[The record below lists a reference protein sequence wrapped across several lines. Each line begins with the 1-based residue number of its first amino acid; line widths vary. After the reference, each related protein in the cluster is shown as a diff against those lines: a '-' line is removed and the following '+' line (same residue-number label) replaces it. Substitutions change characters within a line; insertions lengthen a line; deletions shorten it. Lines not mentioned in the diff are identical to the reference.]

1 MIDRRRFVQSM
12 VVLGAAARIR
22 PVTVLLAQPPS
33 GDVRDLADAALDAAR
48 KAGAS
53 YADIRINRY
62 RNQFIFTRDRRV
74 QNIVNTEDY
83 GFGVRVIAGG
93 TWGFASSSVVTADEI
108 AKVAAQAVGIAKANA
123 AINAEPVKLAPVD
136 AYNET
141 WNTPV
146 AKNPFEMPLQP
157 KLDLLLQINEEALKV
172 PGASFVSAS
181 MLFVN
186 EHKYFAST
194 EGSHIEQSLMRSY
207 PSFSVT
213 AVNRASGKFYSRDSL
228 AAPTGMGYEY
238 VESYPL
244 LQEAKVAAEEAVAMH
259 KAKPVQPGQKTL
271 ILHPTNLWLTIHE
284 SVGHPTELDRA
295 LGYEANFAG
304 TSFLTT
310 DKLGTFA
317 FGSKLVN
324 IIADKTQERGMA
336 TCGFDD
342 DGVKTT
348 RWPLIKDGVF
358 VDYQTTRDQAHLINQ
373 KASHGCSYADNWSSV
388 PFQRMPN
395 VSLQPG
401 DKDLSEQDIL
411 SATDDGI
418 YIKGDG
424 SYSIDHQRYNFQFSG
439 QTFWEVK
446 GGKITTQL
454 RDVAYQSNTPEFW
467 KSCDLLGGQSTY
479 LLGGRVQRRQ
489 GSAHPDQLGQP
500 RLPDRA
506 VRARQHPEHRAL
518 TLARHEP
525 GGRSDH
531 DLDTRTGQGTD
542 RPGARLQ
549 QGRDRPPSR

>member
-1 MIDRRRFVQSM
+1 
-12 VVLGAAARIR
+12 
-22 PVTVLLAQPPS
+22 
-33 GDVRDLADAALDAAR
+33 
-48 KAGAS
+48 
-53 YADIRINRY
+53 
-62 RNQFIFTRDRRV
+62 
-74 QNIVNTEDY
+74 
-83 GFGVRVIAGG
+83 
-93 TWGFASSSVVTADEI
+93 
-108 AKVAAQAVGIAKANA
+108 
-123 AINAEPVKLAPVD
+123 
-136 AYNET
+136 
-141 WNTPV
+141 
-146 AKNPFEMPLQP
+146 
-157 KLDLLLQINEEALKV
+157 
-172 PGASFVSAS
+172 
-181 MLFVN
+181 
-186 EHKYFAST
+186 
-194 EGSHIEQSLMRSY
+194 MRSY

-213 AVNRASGKFYSRDSL
+213 AVDRASGKFYSRDCL
-228 AAPTGMGYEY
+228 AAPSGMGYEY

-373 KASHGCSYADNWSSV
+373 QASHGCSYADNWSSV

-446 GGKITTQL
+446 NGKITTQL

-479 LLGGRVQRRQ
+479 LLGGAFSD
-489 GSAHPDQLGQP
+489 GKGQP
-500 RLPDRA
+500 TQTNSVSHGCPI
-506 VRARQHPEHRAL
+506 ARF
-518 TLARHEP
+518 ARVNILNTAP
-525 GGRSDH
+525 
-531 DLDTRTGQGTD
+531 
-542 RPGARLQ
+542 
-549 QGRDRPPSR
+549 

>member
-12 VVLGAAARIR
+12 MVLGAAARIR
-22 PVTVLLAQPPS
+22 PATVLLAQPPS
-33 GDVRDLADAALDAAR
+33 GELRNLADAALDAAR

-93 TWGFASSSVVTADEI
+93 TWGFASSSVVTSDEI
-108 AKVAAQAVGIAKANA
+108 ARVAAQAVGIAKANA
-123 AINAEPVKLAPVD
+123 AINAEPVRLAPVD
-136 AYNET
+136 AYNEV

-146 AKNPFEMPLQP
+146 AKNPFEMSLQP
-157 KLDLLLQINEEALKV
+157 KLDLLLQINDEALKV

-213 AVNRASGKFYSRDSL
+213 AVDRASGKFYSRDSL

-259 KAKPVQPGQKTL
+259 KAKPVQAGQKTL

-295 LGYEANFAG
+295 LGYEANYAG

-324 IIADKTQERGMA
+324 IVADKTQERGMA

-348 RWPLIKDGVF
+348 RWPIIKDGVF

-373 KASHGCSYADNWSSV
+373 KASHGCSYADNWASV

-401 DKDLSEQDIL
+401 DKDLTEQDIL

-446 GGKITTQL
+446 NGKITTQL

-467 KSCDLLGGQSTY
+467 KACDLLGGPSTY
-479 LLGGRVQRRQ
+479 LLGGTFSD
-489 GSAHPDQLGQP
+489 GKGQP
-500 RLPDRA
+500 GQSSSVSHGGPI
-506 VRARQHPEHRAL
+506 ARF
-518 TLARHEP
+518 ARVNI
-525 GGRSDH
+525 
-531 DLDTRTGQGTD
+531 LNT
-542 RPGARLQ
+542 AR
-549 QGRDRPPSR
+549 